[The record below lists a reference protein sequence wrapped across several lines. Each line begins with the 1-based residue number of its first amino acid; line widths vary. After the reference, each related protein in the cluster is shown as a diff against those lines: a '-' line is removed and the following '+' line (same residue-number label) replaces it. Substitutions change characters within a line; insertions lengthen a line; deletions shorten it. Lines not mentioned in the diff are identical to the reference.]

1 MCSIEERLERE
12 GKIPTY
18 YRRYVDDTLTV
29 LPNKTVA
36 DNFLAILNDCHAS
49 INFTMETENNCML
62 PFLGVQLLNKSTHIE
77 TKVYVKPTNTG
88 LLLQYNSHVDY
99 RYKRSLIKTMLDRAF
114 RLSSNWLFFSE
125 ECDRLKLLFSCL
137 EYPCSLI
144 NSTITRFFAL
154 KASGSSVTSVSR
166 LASPEKSDPIR
177 IVVPFKDQ
185 SSANIVRDQL
195 NNLRRKIHVN
205 VQPIFISNKIE
216 QVLKSRECK
225 TKDCEPTVPSLSI

>member
-49 INFTMETENNCML
+49 NNFTMETETSCML

-88 LLLQYNSHVDY
+88 LLLHYNSHVDY

-125 ECDRLKLLFSCL
+125 ECDRLKLLFSHL

-144 NSTITRFFAL
+144 NSTTTSFIAS
-154 KASGSSVTSVSR
+154 KASRPSVMH
-166 LASPEKSDPIR
+166 
-177 IVVPFKDQ
+177 FC
-185 SSANIVRDQL
+185 
-195 NNLRRKIHVN
+195 
-205 VQPIFISNKIE
+205 F
-216 QVLKSRECK
+216 
-225 TKDCEPTVPSLSI
+225 